1 MPEKKKSPVYVLG
14 VGMTKFI
21 KPRGKVD
28 YTELGFEAG
37 IKALLDAQINYDDV
51 DQGVACYCY
60 GDSTCGQRVFYQFGM
75 TQIPIYN
82 VNNNCSTGST
92 GLNMARTLVEHG
104 AADCVMVVGF
114 EKMAAGSLQSNFKD
128 RENPIG
134 TTGKMM
140 AETRGVTNAPGAAQM
155 FGNAGREYME
165 KYGAT
170 AEDFAEIARINHAHS
185 PKNPYSQ
192 FQQVYTKEQ
201 VLQSPMIHEPLTKLQ
216 CCPTSDG
223 GAAAIIVSEAFLN
236 ARPHLREQAVE
247 IAGQHLATD
256 APSLFSESSI
266 DLMGYEMTQRAMK
279 EATQQAGISPRDC
292 QVVELH
298 DCFSA
303 NEMITIDALGLCD
316 KGKAHELV
324 RAGDITYG
332 GKYVINPSG
341 GLISKGHPLGATG
354 IAQCAELVWHLRGWA
369 NNRATPNTR
378 YCLQHNL
385 GLGGAAVVTV
395 YKRADGGVAQAVNST
410 MVGNRNKLGYNPA
423 VEAKGF
429 TQEQVDL
436 VRIYDVCR
444 DARPVVHR
452 WMAKNNIQWYDRLET
467 GEHILVR
474 PFDVQRDILYVPQ
487 NDWDIFE
494 GFVNSDERD
503 PEEHQSMCNKI
514 INLGVAAHT
523 MTQLQCAEGIVRL
536 MLRAPNLNKIYIIF
550 SDLPR
555 VRTVTLHLPSYREWW
570 GNVPVQQR
578 CELASQPKPN
588 ETVHVHRLDRHE
600 HLDHVE
606 KNYLR
611 NWQKEMNEV
620 WRTVVDEFP
629 DIAHSATGELK
640 APRVDVSIMEVL
652 TWDIVR

>member
-1 MPEKKKSPVYVLG
+1 MSPKQKSPVYVLG

-37 IKALLDAQINYDDV
+37 VKALLDAQINYDDV

-92 GLNMARTLVEHG
+92 GLAMGRSFIAHG

-114 EKMAAGSLQSNFKD
+114 EKMMPGSLQTFFND
-128 RENPIG
+128 RENPTG

-170 AEDFAEIARINHAHS
+170 ADDFAEIARVNHAHS

-192 FQQVYTKEQ
+192 FQQVYTRDEILKA
-201 VLQSPMIHEPLTKLQ
+201 PMIFEPLTKLQ

-223 GAAAIIVSEAFLN
+223 GAAAILVSQAFLD

-247 IAGQHLATD
+247 IAGQCMATD
-256 APSLFSESSI
+256 APSLFSRSAI
-266 DLMGYEMTQRAMK
+266 DLMGYEMTQHAVR
-279 EATQQAGISPRDC
+279 EATREAGISARDV

-303 NEMITIDALGLCD
+303 NEMVVLDALDLCD

-332 GKYVINPSG
+332 GKYVVNPSG

-369 NNRATPNTR
+369 NNRAAPGTR

-385 GLGGAAVVTV
+385 GLGGAVVVTI
-395 YKRADGGVAQAVNST
+395 YRRADGEAAPAVSSAT
-410 MVGNRNKLGYNPA
+410 VGQRNKLGYNPA
-423 VEAKGF
+423 VEARGF
-429 TQEQVDL
+429 TKEQVDA
-436 VRIYDVCR
+436 
-444 DARPVVHR
+444 ARSKTR
-452 WMAKNNIQWYDRLET
+452 RS
-467 GEHILVR
+467 
-474 PFDVQRDILYVPQ
+474 
-487 NDWDIFE
+487 DWALQD
-494 GFVNSDERD
+494 
-503 PEEHQSMCNKI
+503 
-514 INLGVAAHT
+514 
-523 MTQLQCAEGIVRL
+523 TQT
-536 MLRAPNLNKIYIIF
+536 K
-550 SDLPR
+550 
-555 VRTVTLHLPSYREWW
+555 
-570 GNVPVQQR
+570 
-578 CELASQPKPN
+578 
-588 ETVHVHRLDRHE
+588 
-600 HLDHVE
+600 VE
-606 KNYLR
+606 AR
-611 NWQKEMNEV
+611 
-620 WRTVVDEFP
+620 F
-629 DIAHSATGELK
+629 
-640 APRVDVSIMEVL
+640 
-652 TWDIVR
+652 